1 MERIVHIQVNPEQ
14 RLVGHG
20 IEVTIEGFVVFV
32 LQFAGLACPERSRFV
47 DDVVFSG
54 FYLFAV
60 FPFLLLAE
68 SYGHGQEAAVLL
80 QQRRDAGFFEE
91 LLAIIV
97 DVEDN
102 IGTAVGLVAILD
114 SKLRTAVAS
123 PFHSLCTFL
132 ARLGDDFYLL
142 GNHESRVEA
151 QTEVA
156 DDGVRVVLVLLE
168 EVVGA
173 RESYLID
180 VFVDFFGGQTNTA
193 VGHGNGVLAQAD
205 TDRQVAQLA
214 FVLTNGGKSLQFL
227 RSINGVGHQFA
238 QEYFVVTVQKLFND
252 GEDVFGRYP
261 NVTFLHNS
269 NSIL

>member
-1 MERIVHIQVNPEQ
+1 M
-14 RLVGHG
+14 
-20 IEVTIEGFVVFV
+20 
-32 LQFAGLACPERSRFV
+32 
-47 DDVVFSG
+47 
-54 FYLFAV
+54 
-60 FPFLLLAE
+60 
-68 SYGHGQEAAVLL
+68 
-80 QQRRDAGFFEE
+80 
-91 LLAIIV
+91 
-97 DVEDN
+97 
-102 IGTAVGLVAILD
+102 
-114 SKLRTAVAS
+114 
-123 PFHSLCTFL
+123 
-132 ARLGDDFYLL
+132 
-142 GNHESRVEA
+142 
-151 QTEVA
+151 A

-180 VFVDFFGGQTNTA
+180 VFVDFFGGQTNTT

-214 FVLTNGGKSLQFL
+214 FVLTNGGKGLQFL